1 MRLFLSHGLQGL
13 LSHEETQAREKI
25 EEENSELRRELTLL
39 RLKVAERDRRISMLE
54 RRLAYSRT
62 HSLQNIATQTQ
73 HSSGGGGGG
82 AQGRTK
88 PRPLSW
94 DLISISL
101 VRNINKL

>member
-1 MRLFLSHGLQGL
+1 MRLMFLSHALQGL
-13 LSHEETQAREKI
+13 LSTEETQAREKI
-25 EEENSELRRELTLL
+25 EEENSGLRRELTLL

-73 HSSGGGGGG
+73 HSSGG
-82 AQGRTK
+82 AQGRSK

-94 DLISISL
+94 DLTSISL